1 MDRHFNP
8 LEYSR
13 ELVKAGVPEA
23 QADVHANTLARVLDQ
38 CVAQPAQLET
48 LRQELGFEFR
58 SEISQVR
65 SEIGQV
71 ETRLRGEIQSLRAE
85 LTRRI
90 DLLEERLK
98 RQRLANGIVIAL
110 LIGLYVQLFFH

>member
-1 MDRHFNP
+1 MNHHFNP

-13 ELVKAGVPEA
+13 ELVKAGLPEA
-23 QADVHANTLARVLDQ
+23 QADVHANTLAHVLEE

-48 LRQELGFEFR
+48 LRQEFSFEFR

-71 ETRLRGEIQSLRAE
+71 EARLRGEIQALKAE

-90 DLLEERLK
+90 DLLEERMK
-98 RQRLANGIVIAL
+98 RQQWANGVVIAL
-110 LIGLYVQLFFH
+110 LIGLYVQLYFR